1 MKTFPPIQC
10 RSRDLEVD
18 GDIFSQLFHLHLSL
32 RPLALALHLYSLS
45 TAIVRAMLNSLLY
58 ALADLYLLKA
68 ARTQNVRTI
77 HSRSLSFAQTSKD

>member
-32 RPLALALHLYSLS
+32 RPLALALHLDSLP
-45 TAIVRAMLNSLLY
+45 AALY
-58 ALADLYLLKA
+58 
-68 ARTQNVRTI
+68 V
-77 HSRSLSFAQTSKD
+77 